1 MLPALKRTV
10 QFAVAI
16 VFLLAPVREFAAAD
30 AVPTVNT
37 APRFALVI
45 GNGKYGEVP
54 LKNATN
60 DARAMADHLKKMGF
74 DVTLKVAASRKD
86 MNDTIREFG
95 GKLAKQKGV
104 GLFYYAGHGAQLAW
118 RNYLI
123 PVDAEIGAVE
133 DLRTKTVE
141 LNSLLQ
147 LLVKAQNP
155 MNVIIPDACR
165 NNPYG
170 RKAVTEQKGLS
181 QFDAP
186 PGSLL
191 AY

>member
-104 GLFYYAGHGAQLAW
+104 GLFYFAGHGAQLAW

-123 PVDAEIGAVE
+123 PVDAQIKDAGEMEAQAV
-133 DLRTKTVE
+133 DMDT
-141 LNSLLQ
+141 LL
-147 LLVKAQNP
+147 
-155 MNVIIPDACR
+155 
-165 NNPYG
+165 
-170 RKAVTEQKGLS
+170 
-181 QFDAP
+181 
-186 PGSLL
+186 
-191 AY
+191 